1 MPTVFDHTKPEGLDT
16 TLVPEAVSMSDV
28 DTALEHEADEVN
40 TVDKSLVPEIVHS
53 SSMDTDFYKEVVK
66 ETVLANKALCFS
78 EGEFQR
84 RMDSLIEQME
94 RRKIDVLITN
104 SPATVFYLTGYQT
117 TGYGHLQPLVISLD
131 SEPFMVTR
139 YLESFNVYARTWIKK
154 NYIYTDTQLPLDV
167 LKLAII
173 ENGLTN
179 KTIAYESTCHYLPK
193 NFVDFCAQLSPGS
206 KVVDGSGIV
215 EKIRLIKSDEEVKLM
230 RRAAKVAEKAMIA
243 GLNATEYGESEN
255 FIAAEV
261 CREMFS
267 QGGEYPAVMPY
278 ITSGP
283 RCLIGHATWEN
294 RIIDHDE
301 CVFIELAGCLKRY
314 HAAMMR
320 TVYIGRPP
328 QSVMDAHAIV
338 DEALRTA
345 MEVLKPGVRV
355 CDADRAIRN
364 VTKKIHHT
372 GGKMVSR
379 SGYSIGIAFAPSWDE
394 GHILS
399 LTEKDDR
406 FLEENM
412 TLHIIPWVHGIE
424 AKHVMALSETLHIQG
439 NGATSFFNLPREL
452 IVR

>member
-1 MPTVFDHTKPEGLDT
+1 MPTLCDSTDSGGLDS
-16 TLVPEAVSMSDV
+16 TLVPEAVSLSDA
-28 DTALEHEADEVN
+28 DTVLEHDAEEVN
-40 TVDKSLVPEIVHS
+40 MIDTSLVPEVVHPNN
-53 SSMDTDFYKEVVK
+53 MDTDLYKEVVK
-66 ETVLANKALCFS
+66 ETVLANNALCFS
-78 EGEFQR
+78 EGEYQR
-84 RMDSLIEQME
+84 RMNGLIEQME
-94 RRKIDVLITN
+94 QRKIDVLITN

-131 SEPFMVTR
+131 NEPFMMTR

-167 LKLAII
+167 LKSALID
-173 ENGLTN
+173 NGMTN

-193 NFVDFCAQLSPGS
+193 NFVDFCSQLSPAS
-206 KVVDGSGIV
+206 RVVDGSGLV
-215 EKIRLIKSDEEVKLM
+215 EQLRLIKSDEEIKLM
-230 RRAAKVAEKAMIA
+230 RRAAKISEKAMLA

-255 FIAAEV
+255 AIAAEV

-267 QGGEYPAVMPY
+267 QGGEYPSVMPY

-294 RIIDHDE
+294 RTLDHDE

-314 HAAMMR
+314 HTAMMR
-320 TVYIGRPP
+320 TIYIGKPP
-328 QSVMDAHAIV
+328 QAVMDAHAIV

-399 LTEKDDR
+399 LTDKDER
-406 FLEENM
+406 LLEENM

-424 AKHVMALSETLHIQG
+424 AKHVMALSETVCIQKE
-439 NGATSFFNLPREL
+439 GAQSFFNLPRDL